1 VEDAGQIYGNDNFF
15 FSVIIIAV
23 SNVNTPT
30 FLACYTELLCIVIFV
45 N

>member
-1 VEDAGQIYGNDNFF
+1 MAMTTFF